1 MSKKLIAGA
10 GIVAS
15 LAVALAPL
23 ATFAA
28 DAAYNSDV
36 HTDTLNVNV
45 LPTCAFGAANATPV
59 VTGVA
64 HNNASNTPLVNGTN
78 SATWSV
84 VTANDNLGMTPDAAE
99 QTEHPSADS
108 AAYSIYAGTADDN
121 MGTTTLK
128 VVCNQPNGYKI
139 KVTAGELAQGTD
151 KISPIASPSASTT
164 GYKIT
169 TAGTADTVAPVIS
182 TTATEAV
189 IKNSASAATGDE
201 FTFTYSIGVAAGTKA
216 GTYTGDVVYTL
227 VQQLGA

>member
-1 MSKKLIAGA
+1 MK
-10 GIVAS
+10 
-15 LAVALAPL
+15 
-23 ATFAA
+23 F
-28 DAAYNSDV
+28 
-36 HTDTLNVNV
+36 
-45 LPTCAFGAANATPV
+45 
-59 VTGVA
+59 
-64 HNNASNTPLVNGTN
+64 
-78 SATWSV
+78 
-84 VTANDNLGMTPDAAE
+84 E
-99 QTEHPSADS
+99 
-108 AAYSIYAGTADDN
+108 
-121 MGTTTLK
+121 
-128 VVCNQPNGYKI
+128 PNGYKI